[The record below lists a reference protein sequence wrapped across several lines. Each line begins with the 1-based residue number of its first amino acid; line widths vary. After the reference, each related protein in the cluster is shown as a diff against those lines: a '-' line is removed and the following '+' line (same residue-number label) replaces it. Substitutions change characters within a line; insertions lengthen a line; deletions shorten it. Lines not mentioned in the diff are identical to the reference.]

1 MKGLRDQEALAQ
13 PTCGHHRP
21 ADWFESGQL
30 KFFGFLE
37 ETTTNSTNVQQSEV
51 QLRSDIGSFY
61 DIMTSPASKLLG

>member
-21 ADWFESGQL
+21 ADWFGSGQL

-37 ETTTNSTNVQQSEV
+37 GDNHQFDQRAAEWDATKKRHWLF
-51 QLRSDIGSFY
+51 LRYNDF
-61 DIMTSPASKLLG
+61 TSQ